1 MPQIYPL
8 TLFCPAAS
16 QLDQSKANSV
26 EGPKI
31 FVDLLERAENHHEI
45 QAGIKILIKSKHYQ
59 SLSQGHFWYRIET
72 KQGSFEGVITGVLA
86 ASKNQNITT
95 HEAILEQRVQMF
107 TDYLTV
113 VGFQAEPVLLMHENN
128 LEAAALGKHISSRKE
143 DLLYHL
149 GSERHQLWALNPK
162 EVSRLSNFCEQQ
174 DQFHLADGHH
184 RYASTIN
191 TAKEG
196 LNPPLLFSFL
206 VAKDQVKN
214 AAYTWAIKDIQ
225 LAEQLLKNLPPESVC
240 DKTVAN
246 IEITTKD
253 FHIYCQAK
261 RSLTLSSYIVEKLLG
276 GTAQHKI
283 DLKSLIAYYPP
294 GELSTEKAKAYPAI
308 TNYKPLSLDKIIT
321 LAKAQKIL
329 PPKSTFILPKLPT
342 GLCLTPLAKGQIK

>member
-1 MPQIYPL
+1 MPKIHPL

-16 QLDQSKANSV
+16 QLDQSKAKSV

-31 FVDLLERAENHHEI
+31 FVDLLERAENNHEI
-45 QAGIKILIKSKHYQ
+45 QAGIKTLIKNKYYQ
-59 SLSQGHFWYRIET
+59 SLSQGHFWYLIKT
-72 KQGSFEGVITGVLA
+72 KQGSFEGVLTGVLA
-86 ASKNQNITT
+86 ASKTQNITT
-95 HEAILEQRVQMF
+95 HEAVLEQRVQMF
-107 TDYLTV
+107 SDYLTV

-128 LEAAALGKHISSRKE
+128 LAAAALGLQISNRKE

-149 GSERHQLWALNPK
+149 GTERHQLWALSPE
-162 EVSRLSNFCEQQ
+162 EVSRLSNFCGQQ

-191 TAKEG
+191 TAKES

-214 AAYTWAIKDIQ
+214 AAFTWAIKDTH

-240 DKTVAN
+240 DKAVAN
-246 IEITTKD
+246 IEIRTKD
-253 FHIYCQAK
+253 SHIYCQAK
-261 RSLTLSSYIVEKLLG
+261 KSLTVSSYIVEKLLG
-276 GTAQHKI
+276 ITAQYKI
-283 DLKSLIAYYPP
+283 DLKSLIAFYPP
-294 GELSTEKAKAYPAI
+294 GELSPEKAKAYPAI
-308 TNYKPLSLDKIIT
+308 INYKPLSLDKIIT

-342 GLCLTPLAKGQIK
+342 GLFLTPLAKGQIK